1 MISRRRL
8 TIITPEFAAPMMNQ
22 EVSVSSKVKSM
33 SLMGAGV
40 CSYVCTFEKD
50 VLYPKENINLKVE
63 IDNTKCSKKIDKYKI
78 KLLRRT

>member
-1 MISRRRL
+1 MIHRRRL

-33 SLMGAGV
+33 GLMGAGV

-50 VLYPKENINLKVE
+50 VLYPKENINLKVN
-63 IDNTKCSKKIDKYKI
+63 IDNSKCSKKIDKYKI